1 MKWNRWT
8 VVGLLLISMVGTGQT
23 EDRQEPAKNNQKP
36 VKDVVELAKDVQN
49 PVSDLLRIGLLNTNW
64 FGAGRNNYD
73 FNTFD
78 IQAIWAKKLGNWAVI
93 NRLNIPLI
101 YLPSSAPTVP
111 SGDSGS
117 TFGLGDIQYT
127 AFLARDESKR
137 LFKSI
142 GGIGPTFLFNSSTD
156 DRIGT
161 GKWGIGPSAAV
172 ISKPGR
178 WLTGLLVTNI
188 WSFAGDSD
196 RQDLNLFFLRP
207 FVNYNMEKGWYLTT
221 TPLVTANWEATERN
235 KWSVPIGGGV
245 GKVALRG
252 GKQPLNFRLQAF
264 YFLEKADLAPDWTL
278 NFEFQILFP
287 QYDVGPSSDTDTTE

>member
-1 MKWNRWT
+1 M
-8 VVGLLLISMVGTGQT
+8 SMVGTAQS
-23 EDRQEPAKNNQKP
+23 EDEQKSAKDTQKP

-49 PVSDLLRIGLLNTNW
+49 PVSDLLRFGLLNTNW
-64 FGAGRNNYD
+64 FGSGPNNYD
-73 FNTFD
+73 FNVFD
-78 IQAIWAKKLGNWAVI
+78 LQAIWAKRLGKWAVI

-101 YLPSSAPTVP
+101 YLPSSAPSAP
-111 SGDSGS
+111 SGDAGS

-127 AFLARDESKR
+127 AFLARDESQR
-137 LFKSI
+137 IFKGI
-142 GGIGPTFLFNSSTD
+142 GGIGPTILFNSSTD

-178 WLTGLLVTNI
+178 WVTGLLVTNI

-207 FVNYNMEKGWYLTT
+207 FVNYNVWNGWYLTT
-221 TPLVTANWEATERN
+221 TPLITANWEATERN

-245 GKVALRG
+245 GKVALRV

-264 YFLEKADLAPDWTL
+264 YFVEKADFAPDWTL

-287 QYDVGPSSDTDTTE
+287 QYDIEPSSDSDSTD